1 MRHANLSPL
10 ILSLVLVVDG
20 YKLTWLQPPSSL
32 SDMHTLILTKS
43 LSNLYFAN
51 DVDMDKLDG

>member
-1 MRHANLSPL
+1 M